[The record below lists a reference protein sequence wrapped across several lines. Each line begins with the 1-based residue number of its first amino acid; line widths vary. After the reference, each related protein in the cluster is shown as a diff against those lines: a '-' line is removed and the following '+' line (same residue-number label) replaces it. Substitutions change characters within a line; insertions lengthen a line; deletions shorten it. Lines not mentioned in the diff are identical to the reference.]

1 MKIAFRTDASIQ
13 IGTGH
18 VMRCLTLAT
27 KLQQQGH
34 DCRFICREH
43 LGHLTEFITDKGFAV
58 DLLPPPAYD
67 TAIYALNWNAHAPWL
82 GVSWQQD
89 AEQTENL
96 LKEQAV
102 DWLIVDHYALD
113 ANWEQRLSA
122 VTRQIM
128 VIDDLADRDHQ
139 CHLLL
144 DQTYGRNKEDYK
156 TRVPEYCQVLCGSQF
171 ALLRPEFAQWREYSL
186 LRRQKP
192 ELKQLLVNMGGV
204 DKDNVTG
211 QVLAALHESEL
222 PLDCRI
228 VVVMGATAPSL
239 EQVKLQ
245 ADTLSWHTEVK
256 VGVNNMA
263 QLMADSDLAIGAAG
277 ATSWERC
284 CLGLPSIMIILAEN
298 QQKIAFQLAESRA
311 AVIMQATFKNS
322 DLTNLIHTAQM
333 NQTTLIQNAQAIC
346 DGQGVQRVTERLDK
360 QNENQLFVQ

>member
-27 KLQQQGH
+27 KLQQRGH

-144 DQTYGRNKEDYK
+144 DQTYGRSKEDYK

-211 QVLAALHESEL
+211 QVLEALHESEL

-284 CLGLPSIMIILAEN
+284 CLGLPTIMVVLANN
-298 QQKIAFQLAESRA
+298 QHKIAETLQQAGAA
-311 AVIMQATFKNS
+311 AVTLAINQLGSSLNQLLTSPTSLLQMSNQA
-322 DLTNLIHTAQM
+322 AQ
-333 NQTTLIQNAQAIC
+333 IS
-346 DGQGVQRVTERLDK
+346 DGQGSLQVCHFLEKSVATRS
-360 QNENQLFVQ
+360 